1 MQVTGWGFT
10 AAGGKESDELKE
22 VDVPFKDEAQC
33 SKELPA
39 EWYDKYAAA
48 YDKFCAGHYNESK
61 KKYTSSYLVIYLAT
75 IYLYFCNLSSAS
87 I

>member
-1 MQVTGWGFT
+1 MTGWGFT
-10 AAGGKESDELKE
+10 TAGGEASDALKE
-22 VDVPFKDEAQC
+22 IDVPYKDEAAC

-61 KKYTSSYLVIYLAT
+61 RNY
-75 IYLYFCNLSSAS
+75 
-87 I
+87 